1 MGKKESL
8 NKFFEEEVKIQSDLD
23 TPEITEMGN
32 YVSPT
37 PSNNNFLDFD
47 LKISKTQILIFINL
61 TLYDKKTYK

>member
-8 NKFFEEEVKIQSDLD
+8 NKFFQEEVKVHGDLY

-37 PSNNNFLDFD
+37 PSNTNHSH
-47 LKISKTQILIFINL
+47 KEIFIF
-61 TLYDKKTYK
+61 KFFFP